1 MLTYHCHWVELTNL
15 AEGSYRELAM
25 EPQRERGRRRERE
38 RDSGWLFA
46 LQLEVWCPSSM
57 KVGNIASLRQGK

>member
-25 EPQRERGRRRERE
+25 EPQRERGREERERE
-38 RDSGWLFA
+38 TLAGFLPCS
-46 LQLEVWCPSSM
+46 
-57 KVGNIASLRQGK
+57 